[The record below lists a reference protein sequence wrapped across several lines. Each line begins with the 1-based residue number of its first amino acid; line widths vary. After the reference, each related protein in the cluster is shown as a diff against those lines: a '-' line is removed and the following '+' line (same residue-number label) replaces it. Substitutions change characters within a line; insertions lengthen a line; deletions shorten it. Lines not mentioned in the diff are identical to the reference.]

1 MIRRLLIVLLASL
14 SIPAFGQGAT
24 EASVERLFA
33 AMNVERSIGASYAMM
48 DNMMKQGMAQALPA
62 DPTPQQRQAAEAA
75 RASFSA
81 VMREEVSWEK
91 MKPDLVKTYSE
102 TFTEAEVLG
111 IVAFYESPAG
121 QAFVAKMPLL
131 MQKSM
136 LATQERMRLLIPRM
150 KAAVEKAALDAKAPE
165 AR

>member
-1 MIRRLLIVLLASL
+1 MIQRLFLVLLASL
-14 SIPAFGQGAT
+14 ALPVFAQGAT

-33 AMNVERSIGASYAMM
+33 AMNVERSIGATYAMM
-48 DNMMKQGMAQALPA
+48 DNMMKQSMAQALPA
-62 DPTPQQRQAAEAA
+62 NPTPQQAKAAEAA
-75 RASFSA
+75 RAGFSA
-81 VMREEVSWEK
+81 VMRDELSWEK

-121 QAFVAKMPLL
+121 QAFVNKMPLL

-136 LATQERMRLLIPRM
+136 ASTQERMRLLIPRM
-150 KAAVEKAALDAKAPE
+150 KAAVEKAALEAKAQE
-165 AR
+165 TH

>member
-1 MIRRLLIVLLASL
+1 MIQRLLLVLLASL
-14 SIPAFGQGAT
+14 ALPAFGQGAT
-24 EASVERLFA
+24 AASVERLFA
-33 AMNVERSIGASYAMM
+33 AMNVERSIGATYAMM
-48 DNMMKQGMAQALPA
+48 DNMMKQSMAQALPA
-62 DPTPQQRQAAEAA
+62 NPTPEQRRAAEAA
-75 RASFSA
+75 RASFNA

-91 MKPDLVKTYSE
+91 MKPDLVRTYSE

-121 QAFVAKMPLL
+121 QAFVNKMPQL

-136 LATQERMRLLIPRM
+136 ALSQERMKVLIPRM
-150 KAAVEKAALDAKAPE
+150 KAAVEKAALEAKAPE